1 MISITHLVYI
11 TIPRCIRGRVK
22 TSDQQDQVKPGPC
35 VTQTV
40 KLAQA
45 MTNFA
50 INAVW
55 QNFPPSQLDSVEGCG
70 LTQENERFKLPLTE
84 AVWEAQL

>member
-22 TSDQQDQVKPGPC
+22 TSDQQDRVKPGPC

-40 KLAQA
+40 KLAQP